1 MRLQK
6 IYNLEEFAAKHRITD
21 VFGAYAA
28 HFTVDGT
35 DMDDFRCMVGER
47 TLFTKLLLTD
57 AGSASLRLG
66 QSEVA
71 LAKGS
76 LLVVTARDVAAVGN
90 SSPDFHAEVVL
101 VDDHLVDTSKHYTLT
116 DDRYASVQDIFR
128 FVHNIVIH
136 RHINKTEIMQS
147 MFHVLRLFCE
157 ELPYDECSVTRDLA
171 HKKRVYE
178 IFLHLLY
185 QNFKKKRQIR
195 FYADK
200 MNLSTAYLSRLV
212 KEISG
217 TTVNDHVS
225 SLVYKEICN
234 LLSQTTMT
242 MGEISDTLNFS
253 DQSAMTNF
261 FKQRAGI
268 SPLAYRNK
276 SEGHTT
282 STDQP

>member
-6 IYNLEEFAAKHRITD
+6 VYNMEEFAAKYRLTD

-28 HFTVDGT
+28 HFTIDHDHMET
-35 DMDDFRCMVGER
+35 FCRMAEER
-47 TLFTKLLLTD
+47 TLFTKLLLVND
-57 AGSASLRLG
+57 GSASLKMG

-76 LLVVTARDVAAVGN
+76 MLVVTARDVAAV
-90 SSPDFHAEVVL
+90 SKTTPDFQAEVIL
-101 VDDHLVDTSKHYTLT
+101 VDDHLVAGSKHYALA
-116 DDRYASVQDIFR
+116 DDRFATVQDIFR
-128 FVHNIVIH
+128 FVHNIVAH
-136 RHINKTEIMQS
+136 RHINKTEIVQS

-171 HKKRVYE
+171 HKKQVYE

-234 LLSQTTMT
+234 LLSQTSMT
-242 MGEISDTLNFS
+242 MGEISDALNFS

-268 SPLAYRNK
+268 SPLAYRNRG
-276 SEGHTT
+276 ENPAP
-282 STDQP
+282 STDRP

>member
-6 IYNLEEFAAKHRITD
+6 VYNMEEFATKYRITD

-28 HFTVDGT
+28 HFTVNGT
-35 DMDDFRCMVGER
+35 DMEDFRHMVGEH
-47 TLFTKLLLTD
+47 TLFTKLLLVDGGHATMQ
-57 AGSASLRLG
+57 LG
-66 QSEVA
+66 QNEVA
-71 LAKGS
+71 LKKGS
-76 LLVVTARDVAAVGN
+76 MLVVTARDVATIGKA
-90 SSPDFHAEVVL
+90 SADFLAEVIL
-101 VDDHLVDTSKHYTLT
+101 VDDHLVAVSKHYALT
-116 DDRYASVQDIFR
+116 DDRYATVHDIFR
-128 FVHNIVIH
+128 FVHNIVAH

-234 LLSQTTMT
+234 LLSQTSMA
-242 MGEISDTLNFS
+242 MGEISDALNFS

-268 SPLAYRNK
+268 SPLAYRSR
-276 SEGHTT
+276 SEGHTS
-282 STDQP
+282 STDHT

>member
-6 IYNLEEFAAKHRITD
+6 VYNMEEFAAKYRLTD

-28 HFTVDGT
+28 HFTIDHDHMET
-35 DMDDFRCMVGER
+35 FCRMAEER
-47 TLFTKLLLTD
+47 TLFTKLLLVND
-57 AGSASLRLG
+57 GCASLKMG

-76 LLVVTARDVAAVGN
+76 MLVVTARDVAAVIK
-90 SSPDFHAEVVL
+90 SSPDFQAEVIL
-101 VDDHLVDTSKHYTLT
+101 VDDHLVAVSKHYVLA
-116 DDRYASVQDIFR
+116 DDRFATVQDIFR
-128 FVHNIVIH
+128 FVHNIVVH
-136 RHINKTEIMQS
+136 RHINKTEIVQS

-171 HKKRVYE
+171 HKKQVYE

-234 LLSQTTMT
+234 LLSQTSMT
-242 MGEISDTLNFS
+242 MGEISDALNFS

-268 SPLAYRNK
+268 SPLAYRNR
-276 SEGHTT
+276 SESPAP
-282 STDQP
+282 STDRP

>member
-6 IYNLEEFAAKHRITD
+6 IYNMEEFAAKYRITD

-28 HFTVDGT
+28 HFTVNGT
-35 DMDDFRCMVGER
+35 DMEDFRHMVGEH
-47 TLFTKLLLTD
+47 TLFTKLLLVD
-57 AGSASLRLG
+57 GGNASMQLG

-71 LAKGS
+71 LKKGS
-76 LLVVTARDVAAVGN
+76 MLVVTARDVATLGTV
-90 SSPDFHAEVVL
+90 SEDFHAEAVL
-101 VDDHLVDTSKHYTLT
+101 VDDHLVAVSKHYALT
-116 DDRYASVQDIFR
+116 DDRYATVHDIFR
-128 FVHNIVIH
+128 FVQNIVVH

-234 LLSQTTMT
+234 LLSQTSMT
-242 MGEISDTLNFS
+242 MGEISDALNFS

-268 SPLAYRNK
+268 SPLAYRSR
-276 SEGHTT
+276 SEGHAS
-282 STDQP
+282 STDHT